1 MRLALVGPT
10 HPYKGGI
17 AQHTTAL
24 AHRLDEAG
32 HEVHVVS
39 WSAQYPAR
47 LYPGQQ
53 RVDPD
58 KPELPPYPHTSYPLA
73 WNRPDSWLKVGR
85 SLRGLDAVVVVWVT
99 PVQGPPYATL
109 LRALGRPGPRRL
121 ALAHNVLPHESRPVD
136 RILTRAVFRRLDGLL
151 VHSDSERH
159 RARDLTSGAIT
170 VAAMPPHLPA
180 HATGPRA
187 DRPTARHLLF
197 FGLVRPYKGLDVLID
212 ALAEAPADVTLTVA
226 GEFWGESEQQAR
238 DQVARLGLAGRVDLR
253 PGYVPA
259 DEIDGLFAA
268 ADALVLP
275 YRASTSSQQAHLA
288 FEHGLPVLAT
298 RVGTMADHVHEDVD
312 GLLVPPGDA
321 AALGRA
327 ITRLYE
333 PGVLDRLRG
342 NVRPPDTDAPWRSYV
357 KALTDLAAR

>member
-24 AHRLDEAG
+24 AHRLVEAG
-32 HEVHVVS
+32 HVVQLVS

-58 KPELPPYPHTSYPLA
+58 KPELPPFAKTTYPLA
-73 WNRPDSWLKVGR
+73 WNRPDSWLRVGR
-85 SLRGLDAVVVVWVT
+85 SLREVDAVVVVWVT

-109 LRALGRPGPRRL
+109 LRSLKSGPKRLG
-121 ALAHNVLPHESRPVD
+121 LAHNVLPHESRPVD
-136 RILTRAVFRRLDGLL
+136 RGLTKAVFKRLDGLL
-151 VHSDSERH
+151 VHSDSERN
-159 RARDLTSGAIT
+159 RAHELTDAKIG
-170 VAAMPPHLPA
+170 VASMPPHLPA
-180 HATGPRA
+180 HATGPRT
-187 DRPTARHLLF
+187 DRATTRNLLF
-197 FGLVRPYKGLDVLID
+197 FGLVRPYKGLDVLVD
-212 ALAEAPADVTLTVA
+212 ALALAPDDVTLTVA
-226 GEFWGESEQQAR
+226 GEFWGESEQQTR
-238 DQVARLGLAGRVDLR
+238 EQVARLGLTGRVDLR

-259 DEIDGLFAA
+259 DELNSLFLN

-288 FEHGLPVLAT
+288 FEHGIPVVAT

-312 GLLVPPGDA
+312 GLLVPPDDA

-327 ITRLYE
+327 LTRLYE
-333 PGVLDRLRG
+333 PGVLDRLRS
-342 NVRPPDTDAPWRSYV
+342 NVRPPDTDAPWRAYV